1 MKYKRIHPI
10 LAALIAI
17 ATAQAHAQLSPP
29 SDRATI
35 LQTVGLDQK
44 LESQVPLETR
54 FRDENGNTVALSEY
68 FDGKPIILTLNYYQC
83 PMLCTEVLNGLTGAL
98 NALKFEMG
106 RDFNVVT
113 ISIDPR
119 ETPAM
124 AEAKKAT
131 YLARYRRAGAEQGW
145 HFLTG
150 EKNSIDAV
158 AKAVGY
164 RYAYD
169 PAYRQYAHPSAIV
182 VLTPKGRVSKYFYG
196 VEYAPKDLRLGL
208 VEASQERIG
217 SVVDQILLLCY
228 HYDPATGKYTPEI
241 MLAVRA
247 GGALTLLGLGVFIG
261 VLIRKDVKRNKRQGR
276 AA

>member
-1 MKYKRIHPI
+1 MKYRFAFFIV
-10 LAALIAI
+10 AAISFLIAPH
-17 ATAQAHAQLSPP
+17 AHAQISPP
-29 SDRATI
+29 PDRATI
-35 LQTVGLDQK
+35 LQTVGLDQR
-44 LESQVPLETR
+44 LENQVPLETR
-54 FRDENGNTVALSEY
+54 FRDENGNTVALNEY
-68 FDGKPIILTLNYYQC
+68 FESKPVILTLNYYQC
-83 PMLCTEVLNGLTGAL
+83 PMMCTEVLNGLTGAL
-98 NALKFEMG
+98 NALKFELG
-106 RDFNVVT
+106 RDFNVIT

-124 AEAKKAT
+124 AEAKKST
-131 YLARYRRAGAEQGW
+131 YVARYRHPGAEQGW

-169 PAYRQYAHPSAIV
+169 PVYRQYAHPSGIM

-228 HYDPATGKYTPEI
+228 HYDPVTGKYTPQI
-241 MLAVRA
+241 MMAVRA

-261 VLIRKDVKRNKRQGR
+261 VLIRKDVKRNKLQGR
-276 AA
+276 AS